1 MTVSDSIV
9 LICQNAVK
17 SLGVNIID
25 NGDSMAIER
34 IMSGVL
40 TDEDLELYSAA
51 REVMHGAAIQA
62 TADAYGID
70 RLDIECLVEELV
82 ELEAHYA
89 QMAIAA
95 ITDLRK
101 E

>member
-1 MTVSDSIV
+1 MV
-9 LICQNAVK
+9 
-17 SLGVNIID
+17 
-25 NGDSMAIER
+25 IER
-34 IMSGVL
+34 IMTGVL

-51 REVMHGAAIQA
+51 REVIHGADLY
-62 TADAYGID
+62 TTSDLYGIAKA
-70 RLDIECLVEELV
+70 DIECLVEELK